1 VLQGKK
7 IGVAMTGSHC
17 TLEEIFKE
25 LINIKKAGADI
36 YPIVSPAVHNT
47 DTRFGTAAQVC
58 RHIEEITGRK
68 PWKSIVEA
76 EPIGPK
82 KILDL
87 LLIAPC
93 TGNTMAKLANG
104 IVDSAVLMAAKA
116 QLRNG
121 RPVVLSIATNDALG
135 LNARNLATLL
145 NTKNIYMVP
154 FMQDNPWEK
163 PNSLISRAELIVPTI
178 VEALQGRQLQPV
190 LYLAA
195 GQENT
200 GKR

>member
-1 VLQGKK
+1 
-7 IGVAMTGSHC
+7 
-17 TLEEIFKE
+17 
-25 LINIKKAGADI
+25 
-36 YPIVSPAVHNT
+36 
-47 DTRFGTAAQVC
+47 
-58 RHIEEITGRK
+58 
-68 PWKSIVEA
+68 
-76 EPIGPK
+76 
-82 KILDL
+82 
-87 LLIAPC
+87 
-93 TGNTMAKLANG
+93 LANG